1 MKCTNHP
8 EVEAQGMCAY
18 CGKPFCK
25 DCLVE
30 VKGRMYC
37 KEDLGNVLD
46 DAKNSNGG
54 QPTINIT
61 NANTNTNTNVNGG
74 FIAPRKKKIVA
85 LILCLLGL
93 FGVAG
98 IHRMYVGK
106 AGSGVIYLLT
116 GGLCLVGTIIDLIA
130 ILGGG
135 FKDSFGQPLA
145 QAVILNFVI
154 KICNTF

>member
-37 KEDLGNVLD
+37 KNDLGNVLD
-46 DAKNSNGG
+46 EAKHTSAG

-61 NANTNTNTNVNGG
+61 NSNDSVNTNTQNMMGG
-74 FIAPRKKKIVA
+74 FFGAPRKSRTVA
-85 LILCLLGL
+85 LILCLLGFL
-93 FGVAG
+93 GFGG

-106 AGSGVIYLLT
+106 VGSGVLHFLT
-116 GGLCLVGTIIDLIA
+116 GGVCLIGTIIDLIS
-130 ILGGG
+130 ILSGG
-135 FKDSFGQPLA
+135 FRDSYGQPL
-145 QAVILNFVI
+145 V
-154 KICNTF
+154 

>member
-1 MKCTNHP
+1 MNCTNHP

-46 DAKNSNGG
+46 EAKNNASS

-61 NANTNTNTNVNGG
+61 NTNDSVNTNTNNNTG
-74 FIAPRKKKIVA
+74 FMGAPRKSKTVA
-85 LILCLLGL
+85 LILCLIGFFGIGGL
-93 FGVAG
+93 
-98 IHRMYVGK
+98 HRMYVGK
-106 AGSGVIYLLT
+106 VGSGVIHFLT
-116 GGLCLVGTIIDLIA
+116 YGLCAIGTIIDLIS
-130 ILGGG
+130 ILSGG
-135 FKDSFGQPLA
+135 FRDSYGQPL
-145 QAVILNFVI
+145 L
-154 KICNTF
+154 

>member
-30 VKGRMYC
+30 VRGRMYC

-46 DAKNSNGG
+46 EAKNSSAS

-61 NANTNTNTNVNGG
+61 NTNENINTNANSGIG
-74 FIAPRKKKIVA
+74 FGPRKSKTTA
-85 LILCLLGL
+85 LILCLVGFLGI
-93 FGVAG
+93 AG
-98 IHRMYVGK
+98 LHRMYVGK
-106 AGSGVIYLLT
+106 VGSGILHLFTY
-116 GGLCLVGTIIDLIA
+116 GICGIGTVIDLIS
-130 ILGGG
+130 ILSGG
-135 FKDSFGQPLA
+135 FRDSYGQPL
-145 QAVILNFVI
+145 V
-154 KICNTF
+154 